1 MAKKKAN
8 SFVLTIAG
16 IAAATVIGV
25 VGVKLTPAPHVIFSL
40 APSAEPQ
47 ATAEPDP
54 ISCVLA
60 GTGQVVDFADPG
72 AEEYVSLL
80 DTDSQSLT
88 ERYALPALERMT
100 QSDTEGLIAP
110 LQVIQRIQTLG
121 IDPATFDTP
130 EANWK
135 NLYNSVMTRLAP
147 LATAETAQANPD
159 VLLIAVERCKEAVVV
174 AMEKAQSMGTFW
186 QPTPAARWRSFPLL
200 W

>member
-1 MAKKKAN
+1 MANKKAN

-47 ATAEPDP
+47 VTAEPEP

-88 ERYALPALERMT
+88 ERYALPLCRSSSAFRPSVLT
-100 QSDTEGLIAP
+100 LPPLIP
-110 LQVIQRIQTLG
+110 RRPTGKTCTTL
-121 IDPATFDTP
+121 
-130 EANWK
+130 
-135 NLYNSVMTRLAP
+135 S
-147 LATAETAQANPD
+147 
-159 VLLIAVERCKEAVVV
+159 
-174 AMEKAQSMGTFW
+174 
-186 QPTPAARWRSFPLL
+186 
-200 W
+200 

>member
-1 MAKKKAN
+1 MAKKEAN

-47 ATAEPDP
+47 ATAEPEP

-88 ERYALPALERMT
+88 ERYAPARFGADDPVRHRKPDCPFAGHPAH
-100 QSDTEGLIAP
+100 SDP
-110 LQVIQRIQTLG
+110 R
-121 IDPATFDTP
+121 
-130 EANWK
+130 
-135 NLYNSVMTRLAP
+135 Y
-147 LATAETAQANPD
+147 
-159 VLLIAVERCKEAVVV
+159 
-174 AMEKAQSMGTFW
+174 
-186 QPTPAARWRSFPLL
+186 
-200 W
+200 

>member
-1 MAKKKAN
+1 MANKKAN

-88 ERYALPALERMT
+88 ERYALPALEAGTIRELRT
-100 QSDTEGLIAP
+100 IPEIPERSLSVCT
-110 LQVIQRIQTLG
+110 LQ
-121 IDPATFDTP
+121 
-130 EANWK
+130 
-135 NLYNSVMTRLAP
+135 
-147 LATAETAQANPD
+147 D
-159 VLLIAVERCKEAVVV
+159 V
-174 AMEKAQSMGTFW
+174 S
-186 QPTPAARWRSFPLL
+186 PSPAAEEFLRFWA
-200 W
+200 

>member
-1 MAKKKAN
+1 MANKKAN

-47 ATAEPDP
+47 ATAEPEP
-54 ISCVLA
+54 IS

-100 QSDTEGLIAP
+100 QSDTESLIAP

-130 EANWK
+130 
-135 NLYNSVMTRLAP
+135 
-147 LATAETAQANPD
+147 
-159 VLLIAVERCKEAVVV
+159 
-174 AMEKAQSMGTFW
+174 
-186 QPTPAARWRSFPLL
+186 PTGKTCTTLS
-200 W
+200 

>member
-1 MAKKKAN
+1 MAKKEAN

-47 ATAEPDP
+47 ATAEPEP

-88 ERYALPALERMT
+88 ERYALPALEAGTIRELRT
-100 QSDTEGLIAP
+100 IPEIPERSLSVCT
-110 LQVIQRIQTLG
+110 LQ
-121 IDPATFDTP
+121 
-130 EANWK
+130 
-135 NLYNSVMTRLAP
+135 
-147 LATAETAQANPD
+147 D
-159 VLLIAVERCKEAVVV
+159 V
-174 AMEKAQSMGTFW
+174 S
-186 QPTPAARWRSFPLL
+186 PSPAAEEFLRFWA
-200 W
+200 